1 MVFEKES
8 LPYVLYVGQG
18 VNALEGQFDKAYDQ
32 IKKSKFDFFCLPLY
46 NENADRARSNQI
58 DTKQVNIQ
66 SDLEIENYQT
76 VLVRISPHLDLDHPD
91 ESKRK
96 MHKFLFKQ
104 EIEYAQYLGVYGVIL
119 PLPKEDT
126 YAFYLKTMTKY

>member
-1 MVFEKES
+1 M
-8 LPYVLYVGQG
+8 
-18 VNALEGQFDKAYDQ
+18 
-32 IKKSKFDFFCLPLY
+32 
-46 NENADRARSNQI
+46 
-58 DTKQVNIQ
+58 
-66 SDLEIENYQT
+66 
-76 VLVRISPHLDLDHPD
+76 LVRISPHLDLDHPD

-126 YAFYLKTMTKY
+126 YAFYLKTMTKVSWMPHLLSPGFRFSPPH

>member
-1 MVFEKES
+1 MRERERENKIMVFEKES

-66 SDLEIENYQT
+66 SGMSHAAPGNP
-76 VLVRISPHLDLDHPD
+76 PHHQF
-91 ESKRK
+91 K
-96 MHKFLFKQ
+96 HCAGAQALF
-104 EIEYAQYLGVYGVIL
+104 
-119 PLPKEDT
+119 
-126 YAFYLKTMTKY
+126 F